1 MSLPSYYQ
9 SMIEDAFDSILDS
22 FYMNIK
28 PLREDMLR
36 VEQDDDEDVKIIFI
50 TEHLEDAISENYID
64 YEFDD
69 GILYLEAEK
78 IFNKGG
84 NIIMALEGS

>member
-1 MSLPSYYQ
+1 MTLPSYYQ
-9 SMIEDAFDSILDS
+9 SMIEDTFDAIMDS

-36 VEQDDDEDVKIIFI
+36 VEQDEDEKIIFI
-50 TEHLEDAISENYID
+50 TEHLEDAVSENYID

-78 IFNKGG
+78 VFNNLLKG
-84 NIIMALEGS
+84 

>member
-1 MSLPSYYQ
+1 MTLSSYYQ
-9 SMIEDAFDSILDS
+9 SMIEDTFDAIMDS

-28 PLREDMLR
+28 PLREEMLR
-36 VEQDDDEDVKIIFI
+36 VEQDEDEKIIFI
-50 TEHLEDAISENYID
+50 TEHLEDAVSENYID

-78 IFNKGG
+78 VFNNLLKG
-84 NIIMALEGS
+84 

>member
-1 MSLPSYYQ
+1 MTLPSYYQ
-9 SMIEDAFDSILDS
+9 SMIEDTFDAIMDS

-36 VEQDDDEDVKIIFI
+36 VEQDEDEKIIFI
-50 TEHLEDAISENYID
+50 TEHLEDAVSENYID

-69 GILYLEAEK
+69 GILYLEADK
-78 IFNKGG
+78 VFNNLLKG
-84 NIIMALEGS
+84 

>member
-1 MSLPSYYQ
+1 MTLPSYYQ
-9 SMIEDAFDSILDS
+9 SMIEDTFDAIMDS

-28 PLREDMLR
+28 PLREEMLR
-36 VEQDDDEDVKIIFI
+36 VEQDEDEKIIFI
-50 TEHLEDAISENYID
+50 TEHLEDAVSENYID

-78 IFNKGG
+78 VFNNLLKG
-84 NIIMALEGS
+84 

>member
-9 SMIEDAFDSILDS
+9 SMIEDAFDGILDS

-36 VEQDDDEDVKIIFI
+36 VEQNDDEDVKIIFI
-50 TEHLEDAISENYID
+50 TKHLDDAISENYID
-64 YEFDD
+64 YEFDN

-78 IFNKGG
+78 IFNNLFKG
-84 NIIMALEGS
+84 

>member
-1 MSLPSYYQ
+1 MSLPNYYQ

-78 IFNKGG
+78 IFNNLLKG
-84 NIIMALEGS
+84 

>member
-78 IFNKGG
+78 IFNYLLKG
-84 NIIMALEGS
+84 

>member
-78 IFNKGG
+78 IFNNLLKG
-84 NIIMALEGS
+84 

>member
-36 VEQDDDEDVKIIFI
+36 VEQNDDEDVKIIFI
-50 TEHLEDAISENYID
+50 TKHLEDAISENYID
-64 YEFDD
+64 YEFDN

-78 IFNKGG
+78 IFNNLLKG
-84 NIIMALEGS
+84 

>member
-1 MSLPSYYQ
+1 MTLPNNYQ
-9 SMIEDAFDSILDS
+9 SMIEDTFDAIMDS

-28 PLREDMLR
+28 PLREEMLR
-36 VEQDDDEDVKIIFI
+36 VEQDEDEKIIFI
-50 TEHLEDAISENYID
+50 TEHLEDAVSENYID

-78 IFNKGG
+78 VFNNLLKG
-84 NIIMALEGS
+84 